1 MILLFDYFHT
11 ASQDLYYSLKQAGLT
26 GSTIAINDDGFL
38 PEGVTS
44 VYSYYCQMEAGHG
57 KTLYFNQIK
66 VPPFW
71 EITGT
76 NGEGEIWEYSE
87 KRAKIFYAE
96 PKHLRHVKNVD
107 WMDKNEKVRFT
118 DHYNQYGWLYA
129 RTYFTAEQKAT
140 TRSYFTRE
148 GLEVIVEN
156 FMTGDV
162 ILNWQGKTHFF
173 ENRVAF
179 LKHYFKEMGWDTS
192 QIWYNSLSTPFF
204 LSYNMPQPG
213 QDILFWQETI
223 GEDIPGNMKILLA
236 SATQRTQ
243 TVVVQDKATFD
254 KMRMLLPAEQ
264 AEKLVYLGYIYP
276 QRRENQNRQ
285 DIFIFTN
292 SDQIEQLDYLTTAL
306 PNFKFHI
313 AALTEM
319 SQRLMAFD
327 TKDNVQLYPNISQ
340 RALERL
346 YDTCDIYLDIN
357 HGSQVMEVVRKAFE
371 QNMVIFAFENTVH
384 NASLIIKDH
393 IVPQAEPHKLVELL
407 NANAGRLT
415 DKVVEQRTHTS
426 NEFVEN
432 YVAILG

>member
-1 MILLFDYFHT
+1 
-11 ASQDLYYSLKQAGLT
+11 
-26 GSTIAINDDGFL
+26 
-38 PEGVTS
+38 
-44 VYSYYCQMEAGHG
+44 
-57 KTLYFNQIK
+57 
-66 VPPFW
+66 
-71 EITGT
+71 
-76 NGEGEIWEYSE
+76 
-87 KRAKIFYAE
+87 
-96 PKHLRHVKNVD
+96 
-107 WMDKNEKVRFT
+107 
-118 DHYNQYGWLYA
+118 
-129 RTYFTAEQKAT
+129 RT
-140 TRSYFTRE
+140 
-148 GLEVIVEN
+148 
-156 FMTGDV
+156 
-162 ILNWQGKTHFF
+162 
-173 ENRVAF
+173 
-179 LKHYFKEMGWDTS
+179 
-192 QIWYNSLSTPFF
+192 
-204 LSYNMPQPG
+204 
-213 QDILFWQETI
+213 
-223 GEDIPGNMKILLA
+223 
-236 SATQRTQ
+236 
-243 TVVVQDKATFD
+243 
-254 KMRMLLPAEQ
+254 LLPAEQ

-415 DKVVEQRTHTS
+415 DKVLEQRTHTS